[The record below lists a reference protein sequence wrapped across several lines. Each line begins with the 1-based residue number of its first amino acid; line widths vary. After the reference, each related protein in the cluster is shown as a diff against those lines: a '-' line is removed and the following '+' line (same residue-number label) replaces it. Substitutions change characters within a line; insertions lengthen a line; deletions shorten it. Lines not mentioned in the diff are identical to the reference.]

1 MLSRLRLRPSSGGG
15 RPRLDLSAQQ
25 WVVAFLIGT
34 TTVLAALFGWRAAA
48 IGSTAAYDDRQSVSE
63 TITVQRQ
70 QIEAGIGA
78 GGDMSEYT
86 RYLADYGIAAELDNQ
101 AAALSAAGRT
111 AAAAGD
117 RREAETLRATATAR
131 AADAGVF
138 GRFSLQDDLRRPSAR
153 PRAFSIE
160 QRAKALGIELSTGL
174 DSPGR
179 LNPDEWARQA
189 EAIRDRIQGLAV
201 WSVALLAALLL
212 FTAGQVNSDRR
223 AVFYVF
229 MGIGVVVLL
238 VGAIGG
244 FTVDFFA

>member
-1 MLSRLRLRPSSGGG
+1 MLSRLRFRPSSGGG

-34 TTVLAALFGWRAAA
+34 ATVLAAVFGWRAAA
-48 IGSTAAYDDRQSVSE
+48 IGSTAAYDDRQSISE

-70 QIEAGIGA
+70 QIDAGIGA
-78 GGDMSEYT
+78 GGDMREYT

-101 AAALSAAGRT
+101 AAALAAAGRT

-117 RREAETLRATATAR
+117 RREADTLRASATAR

-138 GRFSLQDDLRRPSAR
+138 GRYSIQDDLRRPSVR
-153 PRAFSIE
+153 PRPFSIE
-160 QRAKALGIELSTGL
+160 QRERALAVEQSTGI
-174 DSPGR
+174 DSPGE
-179 LNPDEWARQA
+179 LDPDGWARQA
-189 EAIRDRIQGLAV
+189 EAIRDRILGLAA

-212 FTAGQVNSDRR
+212 FTIGQVNTDRR
-223 AVFYVF
+223 AVFYTF
-229 MGIGVVVLL
+229 MAVGVVALL

>member
-1 MLSRLRLRPSSGGG
+1 MLRQLRLRPSSSGG

-34 TTVLAALFGWRAAA
+34 ATVLAALFGWRGAA
-48 IGSTAAYDDRQSVSE
+48 IGSTAAFDDRQSISE
-63 TITVQRQ
+63 TISVQRQ
-70 QIEAGIGA
+70 QIDVGIAA
-78 GGDMSEYT
+78 GGDMREYT

-101 AAALSAAGRT
+101 AAALAAAGRT

-117 RREAETLRATATAR
+117 RREADTLRATATAR

-138 GRFSLQDDLRRPSAR
+138 GRFSIQDDLRRPSAR
-153 PRAFSIE
+153 PRPFSIQ
-160 QRAKALGIELSTGL
+160 QRSKALAVELSTGL
-174 DSPGR
+174 DSPGT
-179 LNPDEWARQA
+179 LNPDGWARQA
-189 EAIRDRIQGLAV
+189 EAIRDRIQGLSA

-212 FTAGQVNSDRR
+212 FTVGQVNTDRR
-223 AVFYVF
+223 AVFYTF
-229 MGIGVVVLL
+229 MGVGIVVLL